1 MDYFCLFVLRRDME
15 QTLFII
21 GIIAFIFAKLSKY
34 FDKNKK
40 LDNKNFLRFWAF
52 SAIILAGIMAGY
64 ILNFMATN
72 GVSGGISLRYCIY
85 LAVAVSF
92 LIFLA
97 NKQIKKDGKK
107 LFSTVLDWAETIYFA
122 AFFASV
128 VMFFFIQAFKIPSG
142 SMRNTLLEGD
152 NLFVN
157 KITYGFRLPF
167 MKNKLVEF
175 SPVKRGDIIIFQFPA
190 KDKQQIN
197 CGEPQYGRDF
207 VKRVIALPGEKVEIK
222 DKQLFINDELVPQQ
236 GYEVYTPHITEY
248 PLENI
253 TQEEY
258 QEMWE
263 NRTLEHTFGLSLRD
277 SFGPVIVPEGHYLAL
292 GDNRDMSCDSRFWGP
307 VPKENIKGKAWLLH
321 WPLKRIRFI
330 K

>member
-1 MDYFCLFVLRRDME
+1 ME
-15 QTLFII
+15 QTLLIT

-34 FDKNKK
+34 LDKKKK
-40 LDNKNFLRFWAF
+40 LENTNVLKIWSFF
-52 SAIILAGIMAGY
+52 AIALAGGLAGY
-64 ILNFMATN
+64 IFNFMASN
-72 GVSGGISLRYCIY
+72 GIRGGLSLKTALMLLC
-85 LAVAVSF
+85 AVIF
-92 LIFLA
+92 LIVLA
-97 NKQIKKDGKK
+97 NKQAKKDKKK
-107 LFSTVLDWAETIYFA
+107 LFSVVLDWAETIYFA

-167 MKNKLVEF
+167 MKEKLVEF
-175 SPVKRGDIIIFQFPA
+175 TPIKRGDIVIFKFPA
-190 KDKQQIN
+190 KDKKQVN

-207 VKRVIALPGEKVEIK
+207 VKRVIGLPGDKVEVRN
-222 DKQLFINDELVPQQ
+222 KQVYINDELFPMQD
-236 GYEVYTPHITEY
+236 YEVYDNHEREEY
-248 PLENI
+248 QLDI

-258 QEMWE
+258 QGLWE
-263 NRTLEHTFGLSLRD
+263 NRTLEHALGLYLRD
-277 SFGPVIVPEGHYLAL
+277 YFGPVVVPQGQYLVL
-292 GDNRDMSCDSRFWGP
+292 GDNRDFSCDSRFWGP

-321 WPLKRIRFI
+321 WPLSRIRFI